1 MTLATRHLIRPEH
14 MNHHGCLYAGIL
26 SEWMTEASFVGL
38 AAVLGRT
45 GGVVLAAMKELSIFR
60 SMYSGTILELNYR
73 VTALGTTSITL
84 EITGRDF
91 LTGEDDC
98 RAVFVYVTVDEQGK
112 KIPHGLK
119 LS

>member
-1 MTLATRHLIRPEH
+1 MTLATRHLVRPEH

-38 AAVLGRT
+38 AAVLGHT

-60 SMYSGTILELNYR
+60 SMYNGTVLELNYK
-73 VTALGTTSITL
+73 VAALGTTSITL

-91 LTGEDDC
+91 LTGEDNC
-98 RAVFVYVTVDEQGK
+98 RAVFVYVTVDEKGAK
-112 KIPHGLK
+112 VPHGLK